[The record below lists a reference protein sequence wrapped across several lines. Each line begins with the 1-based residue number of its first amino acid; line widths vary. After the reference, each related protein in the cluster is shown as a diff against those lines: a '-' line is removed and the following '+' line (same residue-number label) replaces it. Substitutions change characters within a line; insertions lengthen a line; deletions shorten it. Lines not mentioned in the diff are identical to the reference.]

1 MAKEDHQRRGRLL
14 ISDCQL
20 PIGEG
25 KANPP
30 SLKVCRGSFEKLVIG
45 NWQLTMPKGEIMAEK
60 KEFRVQAKQREGR
73 GKNDARRA
81 RREGMVPI
89 TVYGGGAETIAAV
102 APARDLAAI
111 LRSES
116 ARNTIFTIEVEGV
129 GESEVMFHDRQIDPV
144 KGRLIHADLTRL
156 VKGQKIEVT
165 VPLHLVGEPIGVKER
180 QGVLEQ
186 IIREIDVRCEP
197 RDIPDSLDVDVS
209 NLDVHDTLH
218 VSDIQVSE
226 GVEILT
232 DAEIVIATVGI
243 VKEEEAPAPVI

>member
-1 MAKEDHQRRGRLL
+1 
-14 ISDCQL
+14 
-20 PIGEG
+20 
-25 KANPP
+25 
-30 SLKVCRGSFEKLVIG
+30 
-45 NWQLTMPKGEIMAEK
+45 MAEK
-60 KEFRVQAKQREGR
+60 KEFRIKAQQREGR

-89 TVYGGGAETIAAV
+89 TVYGGGGETVAAV

-116 ARNTIFTIEVEGV
+116 ARNTIFTIDVEGI

-165 VPLHLVGEPIGVKER
+165 VPLHLVGEPVGVREK

-186 IIREIDVRCEP
+186 VIREIEIRCEP
-197 RDIPDSLDVDVS
+197 REIPDSIDIDVS

-218 VSDIQVSE
+218 VSDIKVSE
-226 GVEILT
+226 TIEILN
-232 DAEIVIATVGI
+232 DAELVIATVGI
-243 VKEEEAPAPVI
+243 VKEEAAPVAPIEGEEPAEPELIGKGKKEEEGAEESE